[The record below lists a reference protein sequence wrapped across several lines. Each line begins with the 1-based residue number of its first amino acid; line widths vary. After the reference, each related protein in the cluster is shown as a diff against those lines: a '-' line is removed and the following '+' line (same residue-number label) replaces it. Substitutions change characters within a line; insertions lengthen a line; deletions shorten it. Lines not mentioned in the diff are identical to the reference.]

1 MGENFFSFVES
12 VEGDCRMIIG
22 IDARLWFESGVGR
35 YIRNI
40 VRGLETIKTKHEFVI
55 FLSKKGYDEVSFS
68 SPNFRKV
75 LTDIPWHTVQEQI
88 RFKEQI
94 EREKL
99 DLMHFPYF
107 SFPAFY
113 SGKFIVTIHDLIID
127 HYPTG
132 KATSL
137 PLPIYYLKRQGY
149 KFITKQGI
157 RRAHGIIVPSKATK
171 DELIKHYHA
180 NPEKIDVIYEGF
192 DPLINGT
199 RKKTKLVSNNY
210 ILYVGN
216 AYPHKNLPS
225 LLAAFCKI
233 RLNRKVDLVCIG
245 KDDYFYRKIKKNH
258 PEGVYFLHG
267 IDDSA
272 LYEYYKGALCLVI
285 PSFMEGFGL
294 PLIEAMNLSCPVVA
308 SSTPALQE
316 IGHDAAFYF
325 DPNSVS
331 GMADSIN
338 HLLDDKNVRE
348 KNIKAGLLRSREFSW
363 EKAIKKTL
371 EVYESSSSI

>member
-1 MGENFFSFVES
+1 MKKT
-12 VEGDCRMIIG
+12 IG

-40 VRGLETIKTKHEFVI
+40 IIGLEGEKKSHEFVI
-55 FLSKKGYDEVSFS
+55 FLSKKGYDEIEFS

-75 LTDIPWHTVQEQI
+75 LADIPWHTL
-88 RFKEQI
+88 KEQVQFKRQI
-94 EREKL
+94 EKENL

-113 SGKFIVTIHDLIID
+113 KGKFIVTIHDLILD

-137 PLPIYYLKRQGY
+137 PLPFYYLKRQGY

-157 RRAHGIIVPSKATK
+157 KRANGIIVPSIATR
-171 DELIKHYHA
+171 DELVKHYQA
-180 NPEKIDVIYEGF
+180 NPKKIEVIYEGF
-192 DPLINGT
+192 DPLIESGE
-199 RKKTKLVSNNY
+199 KKEKLVSDNY

-216 AYPHKNLPS
+216 AYPHKNLKS
-225 LLAAFCKI
+225 LLEAFVKLRI
-233 RLNRKVDLVCIG
+233 NRKVDLVCIG

-258 PEGVYFLHG
+258 PEGVFFLHG
-267 IDDSA
+267 IADPT

-294 PLIEAMNLSCPVVA
+294 PLLEAMNLSCPVV
-308 SSTPALQE
+308 SSNTPALQE
-316 IGHDAAFYF
+316 VAQDAAIYF

-331 GMADSIN
+331 QIADAIN
-338 HLLDDKNVRE
+338 RLLDDKQLRE
-348 KNIKAGLLRSREFSW
+348 QNIEKGLLRSREFSW
-363 EKAIKKTL
+363 KKATEKTL
-371 EVYESSSSI
+371 AVYEGSDNL